1 MNSNFSRY
9 LDEMAT
15 EFRPTNL
22 VKSLSAGVTLYIAE
36 IFVVISFAALIFN
49 GELAGQISY
58 GVGFIVG
65 GDALICLMVALF
77 SSYRGSVA
85 IEQDA
90 PGAILALMAA
100 SLVAAL
106 PVALRS
112 QQAFPTVVVM
122 IVGASLATGLFF
134 ILLGVFKLGGLARYL
149 PYPVLGGFLAGTGW
163 LLAAGG
169 VQVMINPPLDLAW
182 FQPAILLRW
191 LPGLIIGILIYF
203 VTVRFKNALALPLS
217 FLAAVGLFYLS
228 SWLAGISIAQLEAG
242 GWLLGPFPQGGLW
255 MFPLSPAILSQVNWG
270 ALADKIPD
278 LAPLLFIS
286 VIALLLNAN
295 SLELVIHRDVDLNHE
310 LAITGA
316 GNLAAGMVGGSPG
329 YHAISLSRLNHAM
342 TGGQRLAGV
351 FTAALLGLTV
361 IVGATLLGFMPK
373 MALGAMLVFLGFS
386 LLMDWVYRAWF
397 TFTRVEFL
405 IILTILVIIAW
416 KGFLLGIAVGLILTI
431 VLFVINYSRIN
442 VVKQAFSG
450 AGYRSR
456 VHRSQRQWEFLAG
469 SSHALYMMKLQG
481 YIFFGTANNLYQQI
495 QKRCAEGDGQPLR
508 WVILDFERVHG
519 LDSTGMLSFKK
530 LMLLAQESDFMVVLT
545 GLSHREAEQFA
556 HAGLSD
562 LDSHFKIFPDI
573 DHGFEWCEN
582 EILRDWEEG
591 ADPTD
596 LFDQLLTILPD
607 RNAIQALLPYLE
619 RKEIG
624 AGEYLMHTGEE
635 PDRLYFVESGQV
647 TAQIEKAGGEIYRLE
662 SIRGGNVVGELGIV
676 LDIRRTADVVAD
688 LPSVV
693 YCLSKTRLEEI
704 ERSDSEASRALHHL
718 IAKMLGERVVKL
730 TKILDALQ

>member
-15 EFRPTNL
+15 EFRPPNL

-65 GDALICLMVALF
+65 GDSVICLMVALF

-286 VIALLLNAN
+286 RV
-295 SLELVIHRDVDLNHE
+295 
-310 LAITGA
+310 
-316 GNLAAGMVGGSPG
+316 
-329 YHAISLSRLNHAM
+329 LSRVEVLYQKGVPVWMLYTFALSLKRRIVFSEMTVPVLSPAM
-342 TGGQRLAGV
+342 MTLRPGTLSSRNVIRRATSLV
-351 FTAALLGLTV
+351 LLG
-361 IVGATLLGFMPK
+361 
-373 MALGAMLVFLGFS
+373 
-386 LLMDWVYRAWF
+386 YRRA
-397 TFTRVEFL
+397 
-405 IILTILVIIAW
+405 AS
-416 KGFLLGIAVGLILTI
+416 K
-431 VLFVINYSRIN
+431 NSR
-442 VVKQAFSG
+442 
-450 AGYRSR
+450 
-456 VHRSQRQWEFLAG
+456 
-469 SSHALYMMKLQG
+469 
-481 YIFFGTANNLYQQI
+481 
-495 QKRCAEGDGQPLR
+495 
-508 WVILDFERVHG
+508 
-519 LDSTGMLSFKK
+519 MLSRK
-530 LMLLAQESDFMVVLT
+530 
-545 GLSHREAEQFA
+545 R
-556 HAGLSD
+556 
-562 LDSHFKIFPDI
+562 FP
-573 DHGFEWCEN
+573 
-582 EILRDWEEG
+582 
-591 ADPTD
+591 
-596 LFDQLLTILPD
+596 
-607 RNAIQALLPYLE
+607 
-619 RKEIG
+619 
-624 AGEYLMHTGEE
+624 
-635 PDRLYFVESGQV
+635 V
-647 TAQIEKAGGEIYRLE
+647 
-662 SIRGGNVVGELGIV
+662 
-676 LDIRRTADVVAD
+676 RR
-688 LPSVV
+688 
-693 YCLSKTRLEEI
+693 
-704 ERSDSEASRALHHL
+704 
-718 IAKMLGERVVKL
+718 
-730 TKILDALQ
+730 